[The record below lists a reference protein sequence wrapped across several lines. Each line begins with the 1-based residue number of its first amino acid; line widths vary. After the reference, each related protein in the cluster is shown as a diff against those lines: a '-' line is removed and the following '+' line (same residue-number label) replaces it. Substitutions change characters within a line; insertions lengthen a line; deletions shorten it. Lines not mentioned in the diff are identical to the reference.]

1 MPAPSLVIDETS
13 VGARPVIAPAL
24 NKIGL
29 VGHFNHGP
37 VNQAVLVQ
45 SLAEL
50 LQKFG
55 PTYEAGLTGMLS
67 GYAIYAQ
74 NASAGVYV
82 VRVAPSGVAA
92 VKATKTFSAKVR
104 IDAKYPGT
112 EGNNIAVTIEN
123 ATTTGKK
130 YTITD
135 ANLGITEV
143 WDNVSNLTT
152 AGNNF
157 AAAGKPNEPGAG
169 SKLVTFVSLADTDPA
184 NAAASLLS
192 TGTPGTNGTPAAAD
206 YVGTVTGS
214 ARSGL
219 YAFDPIPDVR
229 YLLAAQMGG
238 DATVQSGLQTY
249 AAGRAVGQGLVMG
262 ILNPPAATDPSSVAI
277 GSLDSMR
284 LGMFWPWI
292 KSSAVPL
299 AAQTAFIAPDGFIA
313 GLLSTLKP
321 NRAPLNKQLQG
332 VTDLQ
337 YAASDVQVDTLS
349 DARVNAIA
357 ATRGRGI
364 RVRDGRTLSSDSAWA
379 FWEIRAEYDAV
390 ETTLWD
396 GYAWVVGEPNIPG
409 VLWPQVE
416 AQGDTILSAA
426 VDDGTIVGYRPTK
439 VVNTADD
446 TAAGKL
452 IIEHQVQFT
461 VDARYI
467 TIRIDRVVDASAS

>member
-1 MPAPSLVIDETS
+1 MPAPSVTFDETS
-13 VGARPVIAPAL
+13 VGARPVIAPPL
-24 NKIGL
+24 NKVGL

-37 VNQAVLVQ
+37 VNQATLVQ

-82 VRVAPSGVAA
+82 VRIAPSGVAA

-112 EGNNIAVTIEN
+112 EG
-123 ATTTGKK
+123 
-130 YTITD
+130 
-135 ANLGITEV
+135 
-143 WDNVSNLTT
+143 
-152 AGNNF
+152 NF

-206 YVGTVTGS
+206 YVGTVSGS

-219 YAFDPIPDVR
+219 YAFDPISDVR
-229 YLLAAQMGG
+229 YLLASQMGG

-249 AAGRAVGQGLVMG
+249 VAGRAVGQGLVMG
-262 ILNPPAATDPSSVAI
+262 IVNPPAATDPSSVSI

-299 AAQTAFIAPDGFIA
+299 AAQTAFIAPDGFVA

-332 VTDLQ
+332 VTELQ
-337 YAASDVQVDTLS
+337 YAASDGQIDVLS
-349 DARVNAIA
+349 DLRVNGIA

-364 RVRDGRTLSSDSAWA
+364 RVRDGRTLSSDSSWA
-379 FWEIRAEYDAV
+379 FWEIRAEYDSV

-426 VDDGTIVGYRPTK
+426 VDDGTIVAYRPTK

-452 IIEHQVQFT
+452 IIECQVQFT
-461 VDARYI
+461 VDARYV